1 MEYDVIFYDT
11 FFEMLLAAKEKYANM
26 LFLED
31 TNGEHTYASFYYDVM
46 RAMSYYQNISQQ
58 YVVLGIPNQ
67 YRFAVIY
74 FGAILS
80 GHVVCLIS
88 EEQMM
93 QEEIDDKY
101 IVNEED
107 WNELLRCIP
116 AKENEL
122 CDIAPEA
129 PCTVAFSSG
138 TSSKNKGCVLSQR
151 NLLHDAQYSMK
162 IYHYWKGERLI
173 HILPFWHLFGIV
185 ADLIGP
191 IHQGCS
197 LYVPESS
204 SVFFKSL
211 EYFEPHCIN
220 MPPALADTLCRMIEK
235 TGNFKITGGC
245 LRKILCAGAPMNIA
259 TAEKLLQYGILPCT
273 AYGLTECSPCVS
285 ITPDDDVSIGTSG
298 KPIPCVDIKI
308 DDGEILISGSTV
320 MMGYYQDEE
329 LTKKRI
335 VNGYI
340 HTGDT
345 GYINDRGH
353 LVVVGRKDNMLVFG
367 NGTKC
372 IPEYIECLLNKLDG
386 IQESLVR
393 NDIDGR
399 YEIPEVIVVCDIL
412 TDSMKEEI
420 TRVMKNESLYPFL
433 LRHRKEKLIR
443 NSMGKVVRLK

>member
-1 MEYDVIFYDT
+1 MEYEVIFYDT
-11 FFEMLLAAKEKYANM
+11 FLEMLLAANEKYANM

-31 TNGEHTYASFYYDVM
+31 IDGKHTYDSFYCDVM
-46 RAMSYYQNISQQ
+46 RAAAYYQNISEK

-74 FGAILS
+74 FGAVLS
-80 GHVVCLIS
+80 GHVVCLIPENYMIP
-88 EEQMM
+88 EEMN
-93 QEEIDDKY
+93 DKY
-101 IVNEED
+101 IVDEND
-107 WNELLRCIP
+107 WNKILGCIP
-116 AKENEL
+116 ANGNEL
-122 CDIAPEA
+122 CNIAPEE
-129 PCTVAFSSG
+129 PCTVVFSSG
-138 TSSKNKGCVLSQR
+138 TSSKNKGCVISQR

-204 SVFFKSL
+204 SVFFKAM
-211 EYFEPHCIN
+211 EYFKPHCIN
-220 MPPALADTLCRMIEK
+220 MPPALADTLCMMIEK
-235 TGNFKITGGC
+235 NGDLKITGGC
-245 LRKILCAGAPMNIA
+245 LKKILCAGAPMNIA

-273 AYGLTECSPCVS
+273 AYGLTECSPCVA

-298 KPIPCVDIKI
+298 KPIPCVDIRI

-320 MMGYYQDEE
+320 MLGYYQDEE
-329 LTKKRI
+329 LTKKTI

-340 HTGDT
+340 HTGDA
-345 GYINDRGH
+345 GYINDSGH

-372 IPEYIECLLNKLDG
+372 VPEYIEGMLNKLDG
-386 IQESLVR
+386 VQESLVR
-393 NDIDGR
+393 NDIDSR
-399 YEIPEVIVVCDIL
+399 HERPEVIVVCDTL
-412 TDSMKEEI
+412 TDSMKVEI
-420 TRVMKNESLYPFL
+420 TQVMKSESLYPFL
-433 LRHRKEKLIR
+433 LRHQKEKLTR